1 MTTQYTAYWDRLS
14 GDVWVKPVDGGAAEA
29 LDFRVTNKNSAC
41 RVLDDKGFLL
51 ADGGHLLEAKWQRTS
66 WMGRWKLAVRSS
78 RTSLGDAPA
87 TSPSTAELRT
97 ETIVYPSPR
106 GEPVTY
112 RGCEIDELDS
122 DGNLRIVGTSENF
135 GRAGFEYIVWP
146 SGTFIRAETKRNKVS
161 GDEPSSTSE
170 SKTPE

>member
-1 MTTQYTAYWDRLS
+1 MTAQYTAYWDGLS
-14 GDVWVKPVDGGAAEA
+14 GDVWVEPADGGAAQS
-29 LDFRVTNKNSAC
+29 LDFRITDKDSAC

-51 ADGGHLLEAKWQRTS
+51 ANGGNLLEAKWQRTS

-78 RTSLGDAPA
+78 RTSLDDAPA
-87 TSPSTAELRT
+87 DSPSTAQLRK

-112 RGCEIDELDS
+112 RDCEIDELDS
-122 DGNLRIVGTSENF
+122 DGNLRIVGTSGNF
-135 GRAGFEYIVWP
+135 DRDGFEYVVWP
-146 SGTFIRAETKRNKVS
+146 SGTFIRAETKRTTVS
-161 GDEPSSTSE
+161 GGEPSTTSE